1 MRTKADLTGLLLAVF
16 PGRRGRQVRCYN
28 CGRGI
33 ARREPCYRVAKSQ
46 KAAALVVGFFCKEC
60 RVDAGP
66 SLKKAGFFA
75 LAGNR

>member
-1 MRTKADLTGLLLAVF
+1 MRTRAELTGLLVAVY
-16 PGRRGRQVRCYN
+16 PGRRRKSGSCYN
-28 CGRGI
+28 CGRVI
-33 ARREPCYRVAKSQ
+33 REREPSYRVAKPQ
-46 KAAALVVGFFCKEC
+46 KAASLVLGMMCKEC

>member
-1 MRTKADLTGLLLAVF
+1 VRTRADLTGLLVAVY
-16 PGRRGRQVRCYN
+16 PGRRRQPGSCYN
-28 CGRGI
+28 CGRVI
-33 ARREPCYRVAKSQ
+33 REREPCYRVAKSQ
-46 KAAALVVGFFCKEC
+46 KAAALVVGSFCKEC